1 MTRSQLA
8 LSHASVFA
16 VGIAVAVVTTR
27 VRSSDQETQTDSL
40 TTAQAS
46 RSSSRTPGT
55 SGTSGDSRAENNRDR
70 NRQTSAKFPTDR
82 NLRLSEIVK
91 ITDALARQR
100 ALIAM
105 IDTLGPEQFAA
116 IAAQFRQLDHL
127 GNTQGEMA
135 LILQGWAKLDPLA
148 ALKHAAEHDDAK
160 GRRTVLEAWAST
172 DAAAAEAWAK
182 ANSTGEGANSDLA
195 AVVSGLAGNDLA
207 AATRLIQSMPKSR
220 ERGDAARG
228 LTNALLQQG
237 PDAAKAYPASI
248 KDDSLRAALVGM
260 IANRLAA
267 KNPADTAKWLTSLP
281 DGQSQDRAARDVAT
295 ALANQDLGK
304 ATAWLTTLKPEA
316 RAAAACGIIP
326 VMSYGDPA
334 KITQTAN
341 WVASLAGTPSYDSM
355 VEEFV
360 WSCNSRSPEQ
370 SAAWIQGVA
379 NVKQQRRLYHRM
391 LGEWQKTDPAAVKQ
405 WVSTN
410 AVPEDVSR
418 RFLK

>member
-55 SGTSGDSRAENNRDR
+55 SGDSRAENNRDR
-70 NRQTSAKFPTDR
+70 NRQTSAKSPTDR

-160 GRRTVLEAWAST
+160 GRRTVLEAWAIT

>member
-1 MTRSQLA
+1 MTRSHLV
-8 LSHASVFA
+8 LSHAAVFA

-27 VRSSDQETQTDSL
+27 VRSSDPETQADSP

-46 RSSSRTPGT
+46 RSSSRTT
-55 SGTSGDSRAENNRDR
+55 QSSGVSRAENSRDR
-70 NRQTSAKFPTDR
+70 DPQTSAKSPTDR
-82 NLRLSEIVK
+82 SLRLSEIVK

-105 IDTLGPEQFAA
+105 IDTLGSEQFAA
-116 IAAQFRQLDHL
+116 FTEQFRQLDHL

-148 ALKHAAEHDDAK
+148 ALKHATDHDDKK
-160 GRRTVLEAWAST
+160 GRRTVLEAWASN

-195 AVVSGLAGNDLA
+195 SVISGLAGNDLT
-207 AATRLIQSMPKSR
+207 AATRLIQSMPRSR
-220 ERGDAARG
+220 ERGDAAQA
-228 LTNALLQQG
+228 LTNVLLQQG
-237 PDAAKAYPASI
+237 PDAAKAYPATI
-248 KDDSLRAALVGM
+248 KDSSLRAALVGM
-260 IANRLAA
+260 IANRLAG
-267 KNPADTAKWLTSLP
+267 KNPADTAKWLTSMP
-281 DGQSQDRAARDVAT
+281 DAQSQDRAARDVAT
-295 ALANQDLGK
+295 ALANEDLGK
-304 ATAWLTTLKPEA
+304 ATAWLTTLQPEA

-379 NVKQQRRLYHRM
+379 NLKQQRRLYHKM

-410 AVPEDVSR
+410 QVPEDVSR